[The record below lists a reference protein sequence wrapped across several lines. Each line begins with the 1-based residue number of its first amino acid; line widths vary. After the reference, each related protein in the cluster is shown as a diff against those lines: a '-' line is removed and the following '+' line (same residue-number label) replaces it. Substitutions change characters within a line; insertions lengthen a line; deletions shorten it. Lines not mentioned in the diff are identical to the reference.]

1 MNQADLVTTRA
12 PDWKIRLRPTTV
24 MLLGVHLVALV
35 GVLYLGWSWQGLL
48 LALVSYYIRMVVVT
62 GTYHRYFSHR
72 SFQTSRVFQFLMAL
86 AAQTN
91 AQNGV
96 LWWASHHRSHHRY
109 SDKPKDVHSAKL
121 QGFWY
126 AHWGWILGNTWNQ
139 TDQKMIVDLYKYP
152 ELRLLNHPVVHVLP
166 TVALALAFLVV
177 GGLHGL
183 VWGYFVSTVLV
194 WHGSFS
200 INSLAHKFGRQRYAT
215 GDESRNNWLL
225 AILMTGEGW
234 HNNHHHYPGSARQGF
249 HWWELDVTFLVLRL
263 LALTGLIWNLR
274 SPPQSVIDQ
283 TLTSAEI
290 PIPSQQVS

>member
-1 MNQADLVTTRA
+1 MNQTDLVSPRTSG
-12 PDWKIRLRPTTV
+12 WKIKFRPTTV
-24 MLLGVHLVALV
+24 MLLGVHLAALV

-48 LALVSYYIRMVVVT
+48 LAVVSYYIRMVVVT

-86 AAQTN
+86 AAQTS
-91 AQNGV
+91 AQSGV

-109 SDKPKDVHSAKL
+109 SDTPKDVHSAKL
-121 QGFWY
+121 QGLWH
-126 AHWGWILGNTWNQ
+126 AHWGWILANSWNY
-139 TDQKMIVDLYKYP
+139 TDRKMIVDLYQYP
-152 ELRLLNHPVVHVLP
+152 ELRFLNHPMVHVLP
-166 TVALALAFLVV
+166 TMILALAFLLV
-177 GGLHGL
+177 GGVHAL

-200 INSLAHKFGRQRYAT
+200 INSLSHKFGQQRYAT

-263 LALTGLIWNLR
+263 LAFTGLIWNLR
-274 SPPQSVIDQ
+274 SPPQAVIDD

-290 PIPSQQVS
+290 PISPQQAS